1 MSTAEILSARD
12 TIEQVAGH
20 RRSIRRYRPDAISEQ
35 DLLDLLRIASRA
47 PSPWNLQ
54 PWRFVVVRSPEAKK
68 QLREAAFGPAQVDV
82 ASAVIVLYSDME
94 DALARVDE
102 VQHPAWPTE
111 RRTKTRVSI
120 VAHFA
125 NLMPEQ
131 RHQWGRAITYT
142 ALGYLLLAA
151 EAFGFGSSP
160 MLGFDPV
167 KVKAQLQLPA
177 HVEFAAL
184 VALGYPDE
192 AGLHPHRLPV
202 ESITRFV

>member
-1 MSTAEILSARD
+1 MSAAEILSARE
-12 TIEQVAGH
+12 TLEQVAGR

-35 DLLDLLRIASRA
+35 DLLELLRIASRA

-54 PWRFVVVRSPEAKK
+54 PWRFVVVRSTEAKK
-68 QLREAAFGPAQVDV
+68 QLREAAFGQAQVEA
-82 ASAVIVLYSDME
+82 ASAVIVLYSDMV
-94 DALARVDE
+94 DALARVDG
-102 VQHPAWPTE
+102 VQHPEWPLE
-111 RRTKTRVSI
+111 RRTKTRDSI

-125 NLMPEQ
+125 NLTPEQ
-131 RHQWGRAITYT
+131 RNKWGRNVAYT

-151 EAFGFGSSP
+151 EAFGFGTSP
-160 MLGFDPV
+160 MLGFDPA

-177 HVEFAAL
+177 HAEVAAL

-192 AGLHPHRLPV
+192 PGLDPHRLPV